1 MSGGIDSER
10 ERLVASTCS
19 ALGVLGRASW
29 VNTGWL
35 DDWVGVVGG
44 VESPEA
50 ADEVMENEK
59 KRRSRQQTTSSRALL
74 FHSMPNHTSR

>member
-10 ERLVASTCS
+10 ERLAASACS

-59 KRRSRQQTTSSRALL
+59 KKKRSQDSRQQWLSYFT
-74 FHSMPNHTSR
+74 

>member
-10 ERLVASTCS
+10 ERLVASACS
-19 ALGVLGRASW
+19 VLGVFGRASW

-59 KRRSRQQTTSSRALL
+59 KNKRSRQQTTMALL